1 MLEATLI
8 FAIITYVLML
18 AAYKLHSMRKF
29 HMPIMASVIVIDL
42 LFPIYLVLNKDW
54 YRRLIEQEE
63 ILSFMIWMHF
73 ILVLTL
79 YALYVLQVM
88 TARKML
94 KGEMDVEEVRHEH
107 RVQGKGI
114 LIARGL
120 VILSA
125 AMLIEPGQTE

>member
-8 FAIITYVLML
+8 FAIITYIIML
-18 AAYKLHSMRKF
+18 AAYKLNHLRKF
-29 HMPIMASVIVIDL
+29 HMPVMVTVVIIDM

-94 KGEMDVEEVRHEH
+94 KGEGDADVVRQEH

-114 LIARGL
+114 LIARAL

-125 AMLIEPGQTE
+125 AMLIEPGEAT